1 MNFALTRLRAN
12 DRNFASMLE
21 ALSADENA
29 VLLPAKRWGAFSGLF
44 GLASNELFLLSVGED
59 LDLNARL
66 LELDPVADAET
77 LLLEATVRPTSS
89 SPSPLSRKGLY
100 VFRFFE
106 IAHEDVSEIAALSKE
121 AWETFEATNDYS
133 AEPQGLFCQADRSS
147 EHGRMLLL
155 TWYDGFDSWLTS
167 RKPHPKAR
175 DLFMRRHAMTDGTV
189 AYATRLLTDGPRR
202 RRG

>member
-1 MNFALTRLRAN
+1 MSFALTRLRAN

-77 LLLEATVRPTSS
+77 LLLEATVRPSS
-89 SPSPLSRKGLY
+89 
-100 VFRFFE
+100 
-106 IAHEDVSEIAALSKE
+106 
-121 AWETFEATNDYS
+121 
-133 AEPQGLFCQADRSS
+133 
-147 EHGRMLLL
+147 
-155 TWYDGFDSWLTS
+155 
-167 RKPHPKAR
+167 
-175 DLFMRRHAMTDGTV
+175 
-189 AYATRLLTDGPRR
+189 
-202 RRG
+202 